1 MYHAHLDLADR
12 HPSTPPP
19 SYTPSLHLVPSYAV
33 EPSEDEESLDTGAR
47 PQTPIPCG
55 EFTAK
60 AGDITVSLHEQ
71 EFGAGIPTYRQN
83 AIVKGHVEISNRTAV
98 VSVSMK
104 VS

>member
-12 HPSTPPP
+12 HPPTPPP
-19 SYTPSLHLVPSYAV
+19 SYTPSLHSVPSYAV
-33 EPSEDEESLDTGAR
+33 EPSEDEESIDTGGR

-83 AIVKGHVEISNRTAV
+83 AIVKGHVEISDRTAV